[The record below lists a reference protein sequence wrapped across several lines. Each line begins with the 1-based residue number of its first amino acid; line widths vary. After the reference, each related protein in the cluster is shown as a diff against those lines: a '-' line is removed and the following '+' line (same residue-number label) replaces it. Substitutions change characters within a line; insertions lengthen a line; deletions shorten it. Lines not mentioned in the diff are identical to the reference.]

1 MNVSDLVKFNREN
14 FYNGAVQTEW
24 FYDDSKIA
32 GISGSYV
39 FHGPK
44 YYGVSDSDVKP
55 GEHKLLDT
63 ASYVQKIAQ
72 KVSNTKT
79 DNDFV
84 LTIARY
90 GTGKSHLA
98 VTIGALLSGD
108 PGIQKAIIENI
119 KSVDRDIA
127 SEIEKQV
134 KKKNLIIALNGMKNF
149 NLDSEVL
156 RCVRETMEKDGIDD
170 EVLRSITK
178 TYDVAKYFINSNYD
192 TCLNDFVKAAKE
204 SKLDVDKTDLKE
216 YLLKNIE
223 SDSRVINTVNIVLK
237 KITGD
242 SLHWEQG
249 ISAGDIILKVCQELC
264 GDGKP
269 FNKLVILFDE
279 FGRYIEYVA
288 ANPAIAGDAS
298 LQQIFEAIQSADG
311 AALFVGFIQYEL
323 EAYLS
328 HIDKTSNVIRYVSR
342 YSTSEKYYLSSNFE
356 TILANLL
363 QKNDSDKFDIVIST
377 ALSRYKNYHDRIHTA
392 MIRWAGD
399 KVQKKVWISD
409 MLYKKVIMRGC
420 YPLHPLTV
428 WILSNSE
435 GWMQQRST
443 ISFCADMYDAVS
455 DESIEDY
462 WLPYVYPVDI
472 IDSGIFS
479 EMLNSE
485 EEGRVQNQNC
495 MLYNEICTKKGDK
508 FTYEEKQILKAVLVT
523 RIAGFRFFDKEDAYT
538 AFRYCT
544 NLKEEVIKPAIKNL
558 EDRHGVIS
566 FDDQSNT
573 YDLIAEANG
582 FNEFKRIYA
591 RYNTGVQADIENA
604 DEEMLD
610 ALGITTPVET
620 SFAQENH
627 ISSSEWTFEKRL
639 LNTSSIDESYLNSL
653 LMTLDSS
660 FDAETSRGAALYAYC
675 CNGSE
680 SEIERL
686 SDICAKLNIE
696 ETPIIIL
703 FLDDPDGEILDSMT
717 VKNTIKKF
725 SVSDSERFSKHI
737 IAQNRGKDKKIN
749 QKFNAMVIERK
760 RISSSGLITYSGR
773 LNTLCTERFSKVYK
787 TPVPFVFDGFENK
800 KSAQAKKT
808 LINLCVKLFDHSL
821 MNVQSYQALSTADKN
836 RVKSCLST
844 GVNYSWQVFNE
855 SCQLVLP
862 QNELMKSIY
871 REVDAAIPEEDSI
884 SVNKLFGKYLHAP
897 YGMNIYSYVLFV
909 LYFIEKHEQHL
920 LAYIGNERLTPESLN
935 NTVFKGQKF
944 KLSDLQKVSIRRNLN
959 VDIDLVAALCNEI
972 IENTDVYAC
981 GRLRKK
987 LNDTIQA
994 EGEGTNNQLI
1004 IGQARLRLDDGD
1016 KISKTLDERRER
1028 IQQFLD
1034 EGMVKFVPHKFVG
1047 IFSYVDDQSGLI
1059 EANLPFVYPQNYVEF
1074 MHDVHKRINNFMGET
1089 FEKAI
1094 EALTC
1099 SDITKLSSF
1108 QNTYSK
1114 IVKLLREQNYE
1125 EQATLT
1131 EERVNQ
1137 IVEETKAR
1145 NQYSQA
1151 LGECEKDIALFSD
1164 VRNVSYP
1171 ECESIQT
1178 KFVGWTKFLSD
1189 TSLPSS
1195 IATPLNNRIDGIIK
1209 SIKERKREIVDEA
1222 NAIDEDFEKAGYLTD
1237 LVRLK
1242 PLIESMI
1249 ASDISEEMDS
1259 HLMEKLKEI
1268 EETEL
1273 CVQELPQTIDDLVA
1287 FIDAK
1292 VNKDRIVVLNEAKR
1306 LQERLLANQQD
1317 WINKIIIPVEEGTIT
1332 DAQKCSLWIEK
1343 LTSIPAFVDVKTT
1356 KRAQEASD
1364 IVTKQL
1370 HACKVQGVLHL
1381 YNSLTTEERKEFL
1394 KLIQANI

>member
-14 FYNGAVQTEW
+14 FYNGAVQMEW
-24 FYDDSKIA
+24 FYDDSKVA

-63 ASYVQKIAQ
+63 ASYVQKIVQ
-72 KVSNTKT
+72 KVSDKET

-108 PGIQKAIIENI
+108 PGIQKVIIEHI
-119 KSVDRDIA
+119 KSVDSEIA
-127 SEIEKQV
+127 SELKKQV
-134 KKKNLIIALNGMKNF
+134 KKKNFIIALNGMKNF

-156 RCVRETMEKDGIDD
+156 RCVRETLEKNSIDD

-192 TCLNDFVKAAKE
+192 ACLNDFMKAAKQ
-204 SKLDVDKTDLKE
+204 SKLDIKKTDLKE

-223 SDSRVINTVNIVLK
+223 SDSRVIDTVNIVLK

-264 GDGKP
+264 GEGKP

-288 ANPAIAGDAS
+288 ANSAIAGDAS

-311 AALFVGFIQYEL
+311 AALFIGFIQYEL

-328 HIDKTSNVIRYVSR
+328 HIDKTSNVIRYVGR

-363 QKNDSDKFDIVIST
+363 QKNDFDKFDKTIGK
-377 ALSRYKNYHDRIHTA
+377 ALTRYKNFHDRMHSA
-392 MIRWAGD
+392 MIRWASD
-399 KVQKKVWISD
+399 KVQKNVWTSD
-409 MLYKKVIMRGC
+409 SLYKNVILVGC

-455 DESIEDY
+455 DESIGDD

-472 IDSGIFS
+472 IDSGIFA

-485 EEGRVQNQNC
+485 EEGRVQSQNC
-495 MLYNEICTKKGDK
+495 MLYNEICTKIGDK
-508 FTYEEKQILKAVLVT
+508 FAYEEKKILKAVLVT
-523 RIAGFRFFDKEDAYT
+523 RIAGFHFFDKEDAYT

-544 NLKEEVIKPAIKNL
+544 NLKEEVIKAAVKNL

-566 FDDQSNT
+566 FDDQSKT

-591 RYNTGVQADIENA
+591 RYKTGVQADIENA
-604 DEEMLD
+604 DEEMLS
-610 ALGITTPVET
+610 ALGITSPVET
-620 SFAQENH
+620 SFAQKNH
-627 ISSSEWTFEKRL
+627 ILSSEWTFEKRL
-639 LNTSSIDESYLNSL
+639 LNASSIDESYLNSL
-653 LMTLDSS
+653 LMTLDSAN
-660 FDAETSRGAALYAYC
+660 DAETSRGAVLYAYC
-675 CNGSE
+675 CSDSE
-680 SEIERL
+680 FEIERL
-686 SDICAKLNIE
+686 SRICEKLNIE

-717 VKNTIKKF
+717 VKNTIKRF

-749 QKFNAMVIERK
+749 QKFNEMVIERK
-760 RISSSGLITYSGR
+760 RISSVGLVIYSGR
-773 LNTLCTERFSKVYK
+773 LNALCTERFSRVYK
-787 TPVPFVFDGFENK
+787 TPVPFMFDGFENK

-871 REVDAAIPEEDSI
+871 KEVDEAIPAEDSI

-909 LYFIEKHEQHL
+909 LYFIEKHEQYL
-920 LAYIGNERLTPESLN
+920 LTYIGNERLTPDSLN
-935 NTVFKGQKF
+935 NIIFKGQKF
-944 KLSDLQKVSIRRNLN
+944 KLSDLQRVSIKRNLN
-959 VDIDLVAALCNEI
+959 VDIDLVADLCNDI
-972 IENTDVYAC
+972 LENTDVYAC

-994 EGEGTNNQLI
+994 EGEGVNNQLI

-1016 KISKTLDERRER
+1016 KIRKTLDERKEK

-1034 EGMVKFVPHKFVG
+1034 EGMAKFVPHKFVG
-1047 IFSYVDDQSGLI
+1047 IFSYLDDPSGLI
-1059 EANLPFVYPQNYVEF
+1059 ESNLPYVYPQEYFDF
-1074 MHDVHKRINNFMGET
+1074 MHNVHKRVNNFMGAT

-1094 EALTC
+1094 GSLVC
-1099 SDITKLSSF
+1099 SDITKLSGF

-1114 IVKLLREQNYE
+1114 IVKLLRAQNYE
-1125 EQATLT
+1125 EQADLT

-1151 LGECEKDIALFSD
+1151 LGECEKDIALYSD
-1164 VRNVSYP
+1164 LRNVSYS
-1171 ECESIQT
+1171 ECESIRN

-1189 TSLPSS
+1189 TNLPTSVT
-1195 IATPLNNRIDGIIK
+1195 APLNNRIDDIIRA
-1209 SIKERKREIVDEA
+1209 IEERKKEIADEVKT
-1222 NAIDEDFEKAGYLTD
+1222 IDEDFEKAKSLSDLT
-1237 LVRLK
+1237 RLK
-1242 PLIESMI
+1242 PSIESML
-1249 ASDISEEMDS
+1249 SGNLPEEMAS
-1259 HLMEKLKEI
+1259 HLMKKLMEI

-1273 CVQELPQTIDDLVA
+1273 CVQELPQTIDDLAA
-1287 FIDAK
+1287 FIIDK
-1292 VNKDRIVVLNEAKR
+1292 TNKNRIVVSNEVKG

-1317 WINKIIIPVEEGTIT
+1317 WIEKTIIPVEEGTIT
-1332 DAQKCSLWIEK
+1332 DAQKCSSWIEK
-1343 LTSIPAFVDVKTT
+1343 LTAVPSYVDAQTM
-1356 KRAQEASD
+1356 KRAHEASD
-1364 IVTKQL
+1364 KVTKRL
-1370 HACKVQGVLHL
+1370 HACKVQGVLSL
-1381 YNSLTTEERKEFL
+1381 YNGLTPEEKKEFL
-1394 KLIQANI
+1394 RLIQQE

>member
-1 MNVSDLVKFNREN
+1 MLVNDLVKFNREN

-24 FYDDSKIA
+24 FYDESKVA

-44 YYGVSDSDVKP
+44 YYGVSDADVKP

-63 ASYVQKIAQ
+63 ASYVNKITQ
-72 KVSNTKT
+72 KVAEAKT

-108 PGIQKAIIENI
+108 NKIQKAIIDNI
-119 KSVDRDIA
+119 ESVDKDIA
-127 SEIEKQV
+127 SDIKKRT

-156 RCVRETMEKDGIDD
+156 RCVRETLRKNDIDD

-178 TYDVAKYFINSNYD
+178 TYDVAKYFINSNFD
-192 TCLNDFVKAAKE
+192 SCLDDFVKAAKE
-204 SKLDVDKTDLKE
+204 SQLDVTKSKLKE
-216 YLLKNIE
+216 YLLTNIE
-223 SDSRVINTVNIVLK
+223 ADSRVIDTVNIVFK
-237 KITGD
+237 KMTGD

-249 ISAGDIILKVCQELC
+249 ISAGEIILKVSKELC
-264 GDGKP
+264 GDGNP

-328 HIDKTSNVIRYVSR
+328 HIDKSSNVIRYVGR

-363 QKNDSDKFDIVIST
+363 QKNDSKKFDISIGR
-377 ALSRYKNYHDRIHTA
+377 ALTRYKSFHDKMHMA
-392 MIRWAGD
+392 MIRWAGERI
-399 KVQKKVWISD
+399 KKTVWTSD
-409 MLYKKVIMRGC
+409 DLYKTVILEGC

-455 DESIEDY
+455 DESIEGDY
-462 WLPYVYPVDI
+462 LPYVYPVDI
-472 IDSGIFS
+472 VDSGIFA

-485 EEGRVQNQNC
+485 EEGRVQSQNC
-495 MLYNEICTKKGDK
+495 MLYNEICTKIGDK
-508 FTYEEKQILKAVLVT
+508 CTYEEKQVLKAVLVT
-523 RIAGFRFFDKEDAYT
+523 RVAGFKFYDKEDAFT

-544 NLKEEVIKPAIKNL
+544 NLKEEEIKAAVKNL

-566 FDDQSNT
+566 FDDQSKT

-591 RYNTGVQADIENA
+591 RYKTGVQADIENA
-604 DEEMLD
+604 DEEMLE

-639 LNTSSIDESYLNSL
+639 LNVSSIDESYLNSL
-653 LMTLDSS
+653 LITLDSAY
-660 FDAETSRGAALYAYC
+660 DGETSRGAVLYAYC
-675 CNGSE
+675 DKDSE
-680 SEIERL
+680 YEIERL
-686 SDICAKLNIE
+686 SSICAKLNIE
-696 ETPIIIL
+696 DTPIIIL
-703 FLDDPDGEILDSMT
+703 FLDDPDGEILASMT
-717 VKNTIKKF
+717 VKNTIKRF
-725 SVSDSERFSKHI
+725 SISDSERFAKHI
-737 IAQNRGKDKKIN
+737 LAQNRGKDKKIN
-749 QKFNAMVIERK
+749 QKFNSMVIERK
-760 RISSSGLITYSGR
+760 RISSGGLITYNGR
-773 LNTLCTERFSKVYK
+773 LNALCTERFSRVYK
-787 TPVPFVFDGFENK
+787 SPVPFVFDGFENK

-808 LINLCVKLFDHSL
+808 LMNLCVKIYDNSL

-844 GVNYSWQVFNE
+844 GVKYSWQVFNE

-862 QNELMKSIY
+862 QNELIKSIY
-871 REVDAAIPEEDSI
+871 READEAIPEEDSI
-884 SVNKLFGKYLHAP
+884 SVNRLFGKYLHAP

-909 LYFIEKHEQHL
+909 LYFIEKHEQYL
-920 LAYIGNERLTPESLN
+920 LTYIGNERLTPDSLN
-935 NTVFKGQKF
+935 NIIFKGQKF

-959 VDIDLVAALCNEI
+959 VDVDLIADLCNEI
-972 IENTDVYAC
+972 LENTDVYAC

-987 LNDTIQA
+987 LNDTIQS

-1004 IGQARLRLDDGD
+1004 IGQARMRLDDGD
-1016 KISKTLDERRER
+1016 KIRKSLDERKEKV
-1028 IQQFLD
+1028 QQFID
-1034 EGMVKFVPHKFVG
+1034 EAMAKFIPHKFVG
-1047 IFSYVDDQSGLI
+1047 IFAYVETPSGLI
-1059 EANLPFVYPQNYVEF
+1059 EPNLPYVYPQDYIAF
-1074 MHDVHKRINNFMGET
+1074 MSDVQKRIKNYLGAS

-1094 EALTC
+1094 GSLTC
-1099 SDITKLSSF
+1099 SDITKLGGF

-1114 IVKLLREQNYE
+1114 IVKILREKGYE
-1125 EQATLT
+1125 EQADLA
-1131 EERVNQ
+1131 EKRVDQ

-1164 VRNVSYP
+1164 VRNITYT
-1171 ECESIQT
+1171 ECETIKT
-1178 KFVGWTKFLSD
+1178 KFDGWKKFLSE
-1189 TSLPSS
+1189 TSLPAS
-1195 IATPLNNRIDGIIK
+1195 ITSPLGSRIDDIVRSIEKRKNEIIDGGK
-1209 SIKERKREIVDEA
+1209 VVDEEFA
-1222 NAIDEDFEKAGYLTD
+1222 KATSLND
-1237 LVRLK
+1237 LLRLK
-1242 PLIESMI
+1242 PSIENML
-1249 ASDISEEMDS
+1249 AGDLPEEMDT
-1259 HLMEKLKEI
+1259 HLMELLKEI
-1268 EETEL
+1268 EDVEER
-1273 CVQELPQTIDDLVA
+1273 VQELPQSIDELAIFIDDKA
-1287 FIDAK
+1287 
-1292 VNKDRIVVLNEAKR
+1292 NKERTVVINEAESLKNR
-1306 LQERLLANQQD
+1306 LDSNQRI
-1317 WINKIIIPVEEGTIT
+1317 WIEKNILPVEKGTIL
-1332 DAQKCSLWIEK
+1332 DVQKCSLWAEK
-1343 LTSIPAFVDVKTT
+1343 LSSIPLYADAETT
-1356 KRAQEASD
+1356 KRAKNALET
-1364 IVTKQL
+1364 ITKQL
-1370 HACKVQGVLHL
+1370 HACKVQGVLSL
-1381 YNSLTTEERKEFL
+1381 YNGLSEDEKEEFL
-1394 KLIQANI
+1394 RLIGI

>member
-1 MNVSDLVKFNREN
+1 MNVSDLVRFNREN

-24 FYDDSKIA
+24 FYDNSKVA

-39 FHGPK
+39 FHGSK
-44 YYGVSDSDVKP
+44 YYGVSDSDVKL
-55 GEHKLLDT
+55 GGHKLLDT
-63 ASYVQKIAQ
+63 VSYVQKIAQ
-72 KVSNTKT
+72 KVSDKKT

-90 GTGKSHLA
+90 GTGKSHLT
-98 VTIGALLSGD
+98 VTIGALLSGN
-108 PGIQKAIIENI
+108 PGIQKDIIENI
-119 KSVDRDIA
+119 KFVDSEIA
-127 SEIEKQV
+127 SKIKKQV

-156 RCVRETMEKDGIDD
+156 RCVRETLKKDSIDD

-192 TCLNDFVKAAKE
+192 TYLDDFMKAAKQ
-204 SKLDVDKTDLKE
+204 SKLDIDKTDLKE

-223 SDSRVINTVNIVLK
+223 SDGRVIDTVNIVFK

-249 ISAGDIILKVCQELC
+249 ISAGDIIHKICQELC
-264 GDGKP
+264 GEGKP

-311 AALFVGFIQYEL
+311 AALFIGFIQYEL

-328 HIDKTSNVIRYVSR
+328 HIDKTSNVIRYVGR
-342 YSTSEKYYLSSNFE
+342 YSASEKYYLSSNFE

-363 QKNDSDKFDIVIST
+363 QKTDSDKFDKTIGK
-377 ALSRYKNYHDRIHTA
+377 ALTRYKNFHDRMHSA
-392 MIRWAGD
+392 MIRWAND
-399 KVQKKVWISD
+399 KVQKNVWTSD
-409 MLYKKVIMRGC
+409 SLYKNVIMEGC

-455 DESIEDY
+455 DESIEDD
-462 WLPYVYPVDI
+462 WLPYVYPIDI
-472 IDSGIFS
+472 IDSGIFA

-485 EEGRVQNQNC
+485 EEGRVQSQNC
-495 MLYNEICTKKGDK
+495 MLYNEICTKIGNK
-508 FTYEEKQILKAVLVT
+508 FTYEEKKVLKAVLVT

-544 NLKEEVIKPAIKNL
+544 NLKEEEIKAAVKDL

-566 FDDQSNT
+566 FDDQSKT

-582 FNEFKRIYA
+582 FNEFKRIYT
-591 RYNTGVQADIENA
+591 RYKAGVQADIENA

-610 ALGITTPVET
+610 AIGITTPVET

-639 LNTSSIDESYLNSL
+639 LNASSIDESYLNSL
-653 LMTLDSS
+653 LMTLDSAN
-660 FDAETSRGAALYAYC
+660 DAETSRGAVLYAYC
-675 CNGSE
+675 SNNSE
-680 SEIERL
+680 FEIERL
-686 SDICAKLNIE
+686 SKICDKLNIE

-703 FLDDPDGEILDSMT
+703 FLDDPDGEILASMT
-717 VKNTIKKF
+717 VKNTIKRF

-760 RISSSGLITYSGR
+760 MISSGGLITYSGR
-773 LNTLCTERFSKVYK
+773 LNVLCTDRFSKVYK

-844 GVNYSWQVFNE
+844 GMNYSWQVFNE

-862 QNELMKSIY
+862 QNELMKGIY
-871 REVDAAIPEEDSI
+871 REVDEAIPEEDSI
-884 SVNKLFGKYLHAP
+884 SVNKLFGRYLHAP

-909 LYFIEKHEQHL
+909 LYFIKKHEQYL
-920 LAYIGNERLTPESLN
+920 FAYIGDERLTPDSLN
-935 NTVFKGQKF
+935 NTIFKGQKF
-944 KLSDLQKVSIRRNLN
+944 KLSDLQKVSIRRKLN
-959 VDIDLVAALCNEI
+959 VDINLVADFCNEI
-972 IENTDVYAC
+972 LENTDVYAC

-987 LNDTIQA
+987 LSDTIQA
-994 EGEGTNNQLI
+994 EGEGTNNQII

-1016 KISKTLDERRER
+1016 KIRKHLDERKEK

-1034 EGMVKFVPHKFVG
+1034 EGMAKFVPHKFVG
-1047 IFSYVDDQSGLI
+1047 IFSYVDNSSGLI
-1059 EANLPFVYPQNYVEF
+1059 EPNLPYVYPQEYVDF
-1074 MHDVHKRINNFMGET
+1074 MRDAHKRINNFMWVT

-1094 EALTC
+1094 EALVC
-1099 SDITKLSSF
+1099 SDITKLSGF

-1125 EQATLT
+1125 KQADLT
-1131 EERVNQ
+1131 EERVKQ
-1137 IVEETKAR
+1137 VVEETKAR

-1151 LGECEKDIALFSD
+1151 LGECEKDIVLFSD
-1164 VRNVSYP
+1164 VTNVSYS
-1171 ECESIQT
+1171 ECESILT
-1178 KFVGWTKFLSD
+1178 KFTGWTKFLSN

-1195 IATPLNNRIDGIIK
+1195 ITTPLNNRIDDIIRA
-1209 SIKERKREIVDEA
+1209 IEERKKEIVDQA
-1222 NAIDEDFEKAGYLTD
+1222 KKVDEDFEKVSVLAD
-1237 LVRLK
+1237 LMRLK
-1242 PLIESMI
+1242 LSVESI
-1249 ASDISEEMDS
+1249 LASDLPEGMES
-1259 HLMEKLKEI
+1259 HLMEKLKEM
-1268 EETEL
+1268 EEVER
-1273 CVQELPQTIDDLVA
+1273 CVQELPQSIDELSD
-1287 FIDAK
+1287 FIKAK
-1292 VNKDRIVVLNEAKR
+1292 ESKNRVVVLNEAKE
-1306 LQERLLANQQD
+1306 LQEYLLASQQD
-1317 WINKIIIPVEEGTIT
+1317 WIARVIIPVEEGTIT
-1332 DAQKCSLWIEK
+1332 DAQECSLWIDK
-1343 LTSIPAFVDVKTT
+1343 LTSIPAYVDEKTT
-1356 KRAQEASD
+1356 MRAQEAWD
-1364 IVTKQL
+1364 AVTKQL
-1370 HACKVQGVLHL
+1370 HACKVQGVLSL
-1381 YNSLTTEERKEFL
+1381 YNGLTQEEKKEFL
-1394 KLIQANI
+1394 RLVQQE

>member
-1 MNVSDLVKFNREN
+1 MYVSDLVKFNREN

-24 FYDDSKIA
+24 FYDDSKLA

-44 YYGVSDSDVKP
+44 YYGVSASDVKP

-63 ASYVQKIAQ
+63 ASYVQNIVQKISEA
-72 KVSNTKT
+72 KPSN
-79 DNDFV
+79 NFV

-98 VTIGALLSGD
+98 VTLGALLGGD
-108 PGIQKAIIENI
+108 PEIQRIIIENI
-119 KSVDRDIA
+119 KTVDSAIA
-127 SEIEKQV
+127 SEIKKHV
-134 KKKNLIIALNGMKNF
+134 KKNLIIALNGMKNF

-156 RCVRETMEKDGIDD
+156 RCVREVLEKNNIDD

-178 TYDVAKYFINSNYD
+178 TYDVAKYFISSNYD
-192 TCLNDFVKAAKE
+192 TYIDDFVRAAKQ
-204 SKLDVDKTDLKE
+204 SGIDIVKTGLKE

-223 SDSRVINTVNIVLK
+223 SDSQVIDAVNIVFK

-249 ISAGDIILKVCQELC
+249 ISAGDIIFKVCQELC

-298 LQQIFEAIQSADG
+298 LQQIFEAIQSANG
-311 AALFVGFIQYEL
+311 SALFVGFIQYEL

-328 HIDKTSNVIRYVSR
+328 HIDKSSNVIRYVGR
-342 YSTSEKYYLSSNFE
+342 YSISEKYYLSSNFE

-363 QKNDSDKFDIVIST
+363 QKNDSEKFGKTIGG
-377 ALSRYKNYHDRIHTA
+377 ALARYKNFHTKIHNA
-392 MIRWAGD
+392 MIRWTGD
-399 KVQKKVWISD
+399 KVHKNVWTSD
-409 MLYKKVIMRGC
+409 LLYKNVIMEGC

-455 DESIEDY
+455 NKSIKDD

-485 EEGRVQNQNC
+485 EEGRVQSQNC
-495 MLYNEICTKKGDK
+495 MLYNEICTKIGDK
-508 FTYEEKQILKAVLVT
+508 FSYTEKQVLKAVLVT

-538 AFRYCT
+538 AFQYCT
-544 NLKEEVIKPAIKNL
+544 NLKEEEIKAAIKNL
-558 EDRHGVIS
+558 EDRHGVVS
-566 FDDQSNT
+566 YDDQSRT

-591 RYNTGVQADIENA
+591 RYKTGVQADIENA

-610 ALGITTPVET
+610 TLGITTSVET

-627 ISSSEWTFEKRL
+627 ISSSEWSFEKRL
-639 LNTSSIDESYLNSL
+639 LNASSIDESYLNSL
-653 LMTLDSS
+653 LMTLNSAN
-660 FDAETSRGAALYAYC
+660 DAETSRGAVLYAYC
-675 CNGSE
+675 CVDSE
-680 SEIERL
+680 TEIERL
-686 SDICAKLNIE
+686 SGICAKLNIE

-703 FLDDPDGEILDSMT
+703 FLDDPDGEILASMT
-717 VKNTIKKF
+717 VKNTIKRF
-725 SVSDSERFSKHI
+725 SVSDTERFSKHI
-737 IAQNRGKDKKIN
+737 IAQNRSKDKKIS
-749 QKFNAMVIERK
+749 QKFNAMVMERK
-760 RISSSGLITYSGR
+760 RISSGGLIIYNGR
-773 LNTLCTERFSKVYK
+773 LNVLCTERFSKIYK

-836 RVKSCLST
+836 RVKSCLAT

-871 REVDAAIPEEDSI
+871 READEAIPEEESI

-909 LYFIEKHEQHL
+909 LYFIEKHEKYL
-920 LAYIGNERLTPESLN
+920 LTYIGNERLTPDLLN

-944 KLSDLQKVSIRRNLN
+944 KLSDLQKVNIRRNLN
-959 VDIDLVAALCNEI
+959 VDVDLVADFCNEI
-972 IENTDVYAC
+972 LENTDVYLC
-981 GRLRKK
+981 SRLRKK

-994 EGEGTNNQLI
+994 EGEGTNNQLL

-1016 KISKTLDERRER
+1016 KIRKNLDERKEK

-1034 EGMVKFVPHKFVG
+1034 EGMAKFIPHKFVG
-1047 IFSYVDDQSGLI
+1047 IFSHLDDPVGLI
-1059 EANLPFVYPQNYVEF
+1059 EPNLPYVYPQEYVEY
-1074 MHDVHKRINNFMGET
+1074 MQDVNKRIRNFMET
-1089 FEKAI
+1089 TFVKAI
-1094 EALTC
+1094 GLLAC
-1099 SDITKLSSF
+1099 NDITKLSGF
-1108 QNTYSK
+1108 QNTYGRV
-1114 IVKLLREQNYE
+1114 VKLLRENNYE
-1125 EQATLT
+1125 EQAELT
-1131 EERVNQ
+1131 EKRVNL

-1164 VRNVSYP
+1164 VKNASYS
-1171 ECESIQT
+1171 ECESIQN
-1178 KFVGWTKFLSD
+1178 KFGRWTKFLSD
-1189 TSLPSS
+1189 TNLPVS
-1195 IATPLNNRIDGIIK
+1195 ITTPLNSRINQIIK
-1209 SIKERKREIVDEA
+1209 SAEERKNEIVEEV
-1222 NAIDEDFEKAGYLTD
+1222 NAFDGDYEKARLLAD
-1237 LVRLK
+1237 LMRLK
-1242 PLIESMI
+1242 PSIESMLT
-1249 ASDISEEMDS
+1249 SELPEGLDS
-1259 HLMEKLKEI
+1259 HLLQKLKEI
-1268 EETEL
+1268 EEIED
-1273 CVQELPQTIDDLVA
+1273 CIQKLPQTIDDLDV
-1287 FIDAK
+1287 FIGDKA
-1292 VNKDRIVVLNEAKR
+1292 NKSRIVVLNEAKE
-1306 LQERLLANQQD
+1306 LKERLLSNQQD
-1317 WINKIIIPVEEGTIT
+1317 WVEKTIVPVEEGSIT
-1332 DAQKCSLWIEK
+1332 NAQKCSSWIEK
-1343 LTSIPAFVDVKTT
+1343 LTSIPNYIDAQTT
-1356 KRAQEASD
+1356 KRAQRASEV
-1364 IVTKQL
+1364 VTKQL
-1370 HACKVQGVLHL
+1370 HACKVQGVLSL
-1381 YNSLTTEERKEFL
+1381 YNGLTQEEKEEFL
-1394 KLIQANI
+1394 RLIKKV